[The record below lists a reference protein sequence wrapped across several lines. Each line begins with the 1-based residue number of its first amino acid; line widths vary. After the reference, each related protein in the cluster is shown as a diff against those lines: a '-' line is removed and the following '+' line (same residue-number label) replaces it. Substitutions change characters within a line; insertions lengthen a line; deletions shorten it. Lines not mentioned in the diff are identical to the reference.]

1 MKTIYRFNI
10 LILAFIV
17 VNFFYGCKGVIKVYE
32 SETRII
38 PLSLNLNTYDNK
50 KWESVVTKNDVQK
63 ALNIPSDAKKLR

>member
-1 MKTIYRFNI
+1 MKTKYRFNI
-10 LILAFIV
+10 LIVAFIV
-17 VNFFYGCKGVIKVYE
+17 INFFSGCKGKIKVYE

-63 ALNIPSDAKKLR
+63 ALNIPSDAKKN